1 MTPTAIIAEDEGAQR
16 QELKDLLRELWP
28 ELQVVAECEDG
39 LAAVEAL
46 HAHAPDVA
54 FLDIRMP
61 GVSGLEVARVAG
73 SAPKNAPKNA
83 HVVLITAYDEFA
95 VSAFEAGAADYLLK
109 PVRRER
115 LAATI
120 VRLKQRLAEGKPAV
134 PLDLVS
140 LLQARLAP
148 QQRWM
153 SWISAS
159 AGDTIRMIAV
169 DDVLAFRSEDKYTC
183 VLTAQ
188 GTAHIRTPLKDLI
201 GQLDPDVFWQVH
213 RGAIVRVDAI
223 RAIRRDEDGRLR
235 IHLTGS
241 AETVPVSA
249 AFQDRFRPM

>member
-16 QELKDLLRELWP
+16 QELKRLLGDLWP
-28 ELQVVAECEDG
+28 SLRIVAECEDG
-39 LAAVEAL
+39 LAAIEAL
-46 HAHAPDVA
+46 HRHAPDVA

-73 SAPKNAPKNA
+73 AAAKSA

-95 VSAFEAGAADYLLK
+95 VTAFEAGAADYLLK

-120 VRLKQRLAEGKPAV
+120 ARLKERLADGQPAA
-134 PLDLVS
+134 PLDLVA

-148 QQRWM
+148 QRPWM

-159 AGDTIRMIAV
+159 AGDTIRMIAI
-169 DDVLAFRSEDKYTC
+169 DDVLAFRSEDKYTG

-188 GTAHIRTPLKDLI
+188 GAAHIRTPLKELI

-213 RGAIVRVDAI
+213 RGAIVRVAAI
-223 RAIRRDEDGRLR
+223 RAVRRDEDGRMR
-235 IHLTGS
+235 IHLSGS

>member
-1 MTPTAIIAEDEGAQR
+1 MTPVAIIAEDEGAQR
-16 QELKDLLRELWP
+16 QDLIAQLRELWP
-28 ELQVVAECEDG
+28 ELRIAAECEDG

-46 HAHAPDVA
+46 RGRAPDIA

-61 GVSGLEVARVAG
+61 GVSGLEVARAAG
-73 SAPKNAPKNA
+73 DA
-83 HVVLITAYDEFA
+83 HIVFITAYDEFA
-95 VSAFEAGAADYLLK
+95 VHAFEAGAADYLLK
-109 PVRRER
+109 PVRRDR
-115 LAATI
+115 LAAT
-120 VRLKQRLAEGKPAV
+120 VERLKKRLADGHRPA
-134 PLDLVS
+134 PLDLVA
-140 LLQARLAP
+140 LLEARLAP
-148 QQRWM
+148 ERRWM

-188 GTAHIRTPLKDLI
+188 GSAHIRTPLKELI

-213 RGAIVRVDAI
+213 RGAIVRVAAI
-223 RAIRRDEDGRLR
+223 RAARRDEDGRLR
-235 IHLTGS
+235 LVLNGS

>member
-1 MTPTAIIAEDEGAQR
+1 MTPTAVIAEDEGAQR
-16 QELKDLLRELWP
+16 QELKALLRELWP
-28 ELQVVAECEDG
+28 ELRIAAECEDG
-39 LAAVEAL
+39 LAAMEAL
-46 HAHAPDVA
+46 HAHSPDVA

-61 GVSGLEVARVAG
+61 GVSGLEVARAAG
-73 SAPKNAPKNA
+73 CAPKNA

-95 VSAFEAGAADYLLK
+95 VGAFEAGAADYLLK

-115 LAATI
+115 LAAT
-120 VRLKQRLAEGKPAV
+120 VARLKTRLCEGRRAE
-134 PLDLVS
+134 PLDIVG

-148 QQRWM
+148 ERRWM

-159 AGDTIRMIAV
+159 AGDIIRMIAV

-188 GTAHIRTPLKDLI
+188 GAAHIRTPLKDLV
-201 GQLDPDVFWQVH
+201 GQLDPDLFWQVH
-213 RGAIVRVDAI
+213 RSAIVRVSAI
-223 RAIRRDEDGRLR
+223 RAVRRDEDGRMR
-235 IHLTGS
+235 VHLTGS